1 MILKKRGGDKVET
14 VQQKVKIDT
23 SDLDKTIRKIEKL
36 NALLKEDSSLANE
49 LASKHITVTCS
60 SESLV

>member
-1 MILKKRGGDKVET
+1 MET

-36 NALLKEDSSLANE
+36 NALLKEASSLANE